1 MPEGMAKK
9 RVLRTAAFRLKL
21 CFGVSQKSFL
31 SPRGK
36 EKLTVR
42 WFLFYRKP
50 PTCQVLFQIQFF
62 QPFYPTK
69 SSLHLDSFP

>member
-36 EKLTVR
+36 KKLTVR
-42 WFLFYRKP
+42 VTLF
-50 PTCQVLFQIQFF
+50 
-62 QPFYPTK
+62 
-69 SSLHLDSFP
+69 